1 MPYNDGTMLVT
12 YAALDEAARTIK
24 SQADR
29 LDESLEAIQARISS
43 VSALWA
49 GDARE
54 AYNTAQAE
62 WDREARAIHTS
73 LLQISRAVQEA
84 APAYR
89 AGDRRAAQGFM

>member
-1 MPYNDGTMLVT
+1 MSHNDGTMLVT

-24 SQADR
+24 SQANA
-29 LDESLEAIQARISS
+29 LDESLRAIKTKIST
-43 VSALWA
+43 VSELWS

-54 AYNTAQAE
+54 AYNTAQAD
-62 WDREARAIHTS
+62 WDRQARAIHTS

-89 AGDRRAAQGFM
+89 AGDRKAAQGFM